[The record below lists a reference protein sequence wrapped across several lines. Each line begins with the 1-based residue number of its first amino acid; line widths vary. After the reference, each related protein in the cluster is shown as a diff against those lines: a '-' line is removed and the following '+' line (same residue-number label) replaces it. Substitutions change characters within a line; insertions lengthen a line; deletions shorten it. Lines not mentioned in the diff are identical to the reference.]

1 MNIFTVVKFKKGISV
16 NLKRLQV
23 HKKTGKNHDD
33 SSRYYNFIKF
43 TLKELTISPLFF
55 K

>member
-33 SSRYYNFIKF
+33 TIIQVQDTIISSN
-43 TLKELTISPLFF
+43 LL
-55 K
+55 